1 MDLIN
6 KISKLNKG
14 ERELLT
20 NQNYLLE
27 QKRILK
33 IKLEDGV
40 NISYNQIRYCAQLS
54 TGIQFQ
60 IKRFNYFDSFIFQL
74 IIFEFS

>member
-33 IKLEDGV
+33 IKMEDGV
-40 NISYNQIRYCAQLS
+40 NISYKQI
-54 TGIQFQ
+54 
-60 IKRFNYFDSFIFQL
+60 
-74 IIFEFS
+74 